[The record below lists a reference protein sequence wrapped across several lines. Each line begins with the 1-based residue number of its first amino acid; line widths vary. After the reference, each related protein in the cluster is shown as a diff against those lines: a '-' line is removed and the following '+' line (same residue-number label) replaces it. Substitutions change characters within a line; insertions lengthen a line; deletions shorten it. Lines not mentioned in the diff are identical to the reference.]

1 MVQSIVEL
9 KQVLSDMERLDRYG
23 KPTAFDIVFK
33 TANDKLNT
41 GGDTIKLKGVRLAF
55 VTKTG
60 NRTLNPKNKVA
71 QNDALLKQGR
81 APQHVKN
88 GTINMVDESGNVT
101 KCHIW
106 LIDQFNGKTVKW
118 HIHG

>member
-1 MVQSIVEL
+1 MVKPIVEL

-23 KPTAFDIVFK
+23 KPVPFDIVFK

-41 GGDTIKLKGVRLAF
+41 GGDTITLKQVRLAF

-60 NRTLNPKNKVA
+60 NRTLNPKNMIA
-71 QNDALLKQGR
+71 RNEAMLKQGR

-88 GTINMVDESGNVT
+88 GTINMVDEAGNIT

-106 LIDQFNGKTVKW
+106 LIDEFNGKTVKW
-118 HIHG
+118 HVHG